1 MDPNAALKMLV
12 EAAEAVEAEVDAERQ
27 PSAELVAKLAG
38 AALALDHW
46 MRNGGFIPSAWTE
59 LRSAR

>member
-1 MDPNAALKMLV
+1 MDPNAALKMLI
-12 EAAEAVEAEVDAERQ
+12 ETAEAVESDVDAEKQ
-27 PSAELVAKLAG
+27 PNAELIAKLAG

-46 MRNGGFIPSAWTE
+46 MRNGGFLPAAWTE